1 MPRNYYNFIWLLILG
16 VLVTGLFFPYLQGND
31 ATEYASIATQMYLR
45 NDWVNIINHHPD
57 TGQVYDYLD
66 KPHLLFWSAMI
77 GYKLFGVHEWSY
89 RLVSVLMTL
98 AAAFATY
105 RLGKLVYDTR
115 TGKIAAVVFITSQ
128 AIILAN
134 HDVKTDTLL
143 TSFVALAIW
152 QLAEFVNRQRLM
164 NMIWAGAFLAG
175 GVGTKGLIA
184 VLVSGSVIFFYILGR
199 RQWKLFYSWKW
210 LVGVA
215 SFFLFLSPILY
226 CYYLQF
232 DLHPEKFVNGGYGRS
247 GIKFLLWSQSFER
260 FAGDRKF
267 VLYPEFSFFFHTFL
281 WAFLPWSI
289 LTYTGVVSRIIE
301 LIKTK
306 GKSFFTREQLSF
318 TGVWAIFILMS
329 LSKFKL
335 PHYINV
341 LFPVFAVFTAGFIV
355 ELWQE
360 KKEKFLKGIIRL
372 QWVIVFVAL
381 VLLFVLNVWAFPANW
396 ALILLA
402 VVGTGYLFY
411 LLRFPKG
418 ELVFRA
424 WFPSAVAITLLNI
437 LMNVNFYPK
446 SQRYQGG
453 LVLAEKLQAAT
464 FNWSNL
470 YYYQHIVHWFDY
482 YSQHW
487 PLVLNNEEIASKRA
501 KGEEVIL
508 YLDGFRKPE
517 LDRQFK
523 TQVLMA
529 QPNFEVAGMTGKF
542 INPKTRKE
550 ACDSVYIVKIL

>member
-1 MPRNYYNFIWLLILG
+1 MPKNQYNLIWILIIG
-16 VLVTGLFFPYLQGND
+16 VVATGLFFPYLQGND

-45 NDWVNIINHHPD
+45 NDWVNIINHHPE

-77 GYKLFGVHEWSY
+77 GFKLFGVHDWSY

-105 RLGKLVYDTR
+105 RLGRLLYNRRV
-115 TGKIAAVVFITSQ
+115 GQMAAVFFVTAQ

-199 RQWKLFYSWKW
+199 RQWKLFFNWKW
-210 LVGVA
+210 LIGLA
-215 SFFLFLSPILY
+215 SFFVFLSPILY

-247 GIKFLLWSQSFER
+247 GIRFLLWSQSFER

-281 WAFLPWSI
+281 WAFLPWSL
-289 LTYTGVVSRIIE
+289 LTYTSVGHRIVE
-301 LIKTK
+301 LVKTR
-306 GKSFFTREQLSF
+306 GRSFFSREQLSF
-318 TGVWAIFILMS
+318 SGVWAIFILMS

-341 LFPVFAVFTAGFIV
+341 LFPVFAVFAAGFLE

-360 KKEKFLKGIIRL
+360 KKERFLKVIIRL
-372 QWVIVFVAL
+372 QWVIVFMAL
-381 VLLFVLNVWAFPANW
+381 LLLFALNGWAFPASW
-396 ALILLA
+396 QLL
-402 VVGTGYLFY
+402 VLSVIGVGFLVY

-418 ELVFRA
+418 DFVFRA
-424 WFPSAVAITLLNI
+424 WFPSAVAIALLNI
-437 LMNVNFYPK
+437 VMNMNFYPK
-446 SQRYQGG
+446 SQRYQAGM
-453 LVLAEKLQAAT
+453 VIAEKLDASN

-470 YYYQHIVHWFDY
+470 YYYQRIVHWFDY
-482 YSQHW
+482 YSHRW
-487 PLVLNNEEIASKRA
+487 PLVLNDADIARKKA
-501 KGEEVIL
+501 IGEEVIL
-508 YLDGFRKPE
+508 YVDNHRKAQLDG
-517 LDRQFK
+517 QFK
-523 TQVLMA
+523 TQTLLV
-529 QPNFEVAGMTGKF
+529 QPNFEVAGLTGKF
-542 INPKTRKE
+542 INPKTRLS
-550 ACDSVYIVKIL
+550 ACDSVYIVKVL